1 MAAPYQGGPSGGAGE
16 INRVQEVQL
25 QVEEV
30 QGVMRENVS
39 QMLSNY
45 EKAEVLEDKAASL
58 TEESKK
64 FYKRSNQVKKN
75 MCMKNA
81 KMNALIA
88 FIVVVILL
96 VIIVPVVVHATST
109 AAAAESAKEAAGDA
123 NATESTG
130 G

>member
-45 EKAEVLEDKAASL
+45 EKAEVLEDKAGAPQQYA
-58 TEESKK
+58 EAERAPMPAR
-64 FYKRSNQVKKN
+64 RSHPSVLQ
-75 MCMKNA
+75 
-81 KMNALIA
+81 
-88 FIVVVILL
+88 
-96 VIIVPVVVHATST
+96 
-109 AAAAESAKEAAGDA
+109 G
-123 NATESTG
+123 
-130 G
+130 